1 MLVGLST
8 CGCGVT
14 YQLIVTYP
22 LVVVWNIFLLSILP
36 TWGNDPIFYF
46 RLFSRILFG
55 VLLVYFFECKPHRST
70 ALPQPSRS
78 AETAGASCFGELP
91 VVESEPIASGLL
103 RESTRKLSK
112 FAKCQGKRGW
122 SLNQPMIHACFF
134 FVGFLFVSTQKN
146 GHFPRN
152 IAAVA
157 GYYGQEKTSLKP
169 IFWCLKVR

>member
-122 SLNQPMIHACFF
+122 SYDPCLFF
-134 FVGFLFVSTQKN
+134 FCWFPFRINPKEWSLSTKHRCRCGLLWSREDFLEANLLMSQ
-146 GHFPRN
+146 
-152 IAAVA
+152 
-157 GYYGQEKTSLKP
+157 S
-169 IFWCLKVR
+169 

>member
-1 MLVGLST
+1 M
-8 CGCGVT
+8 
-14 YQLIVTYP
+14 
-22 LVVVWNIFLLSILP
+22 VWNIFLLSILP

-134 FVGFLFVSTQKN
+134 LLVSFSYQPKRMVTF
-146 GHFPRN
+146 H
-152 IAAVA
+152 
-157 GYYGQEKTSLKP
+157 ETSLPLRATMVKRRLP
-169 IFWCLKVR
+169 WSQSFDVSKLGRRQNPLRNLRNLVFF